1 MPERLILAI
10 PGGRIFSELR
20 PLLPQVGIEP
30 PAALDDPYNRQLL
43 VATQDPCLSIIQ
55 VRSFDVATFVAFGA
69 AQLGIVGND
78 VITEFNYSEIYAP
91 VDLGIARCRLC
102 VAEPT
107 QGAPYDDPTQWSHI
121 RIATK
126 YPKLTQQHFAQR
138 GVQAQCIKLHG
149 AMEHAPSL
157 GLCRKIVDLV
167 QTGST
172 LKANNLVEVET
183 ILEVSSRLIVNRM
196 IMKTRPQ
203 EIKTWI
209 QRFNTLRIPDPS
221 NHDAP

>member
-1 MPERLILAI
+1 MSEHLILAV
-10 PGGRIFSELR
+10 PGGRILTELR
-20 PLLPQVGIEP
+20 HLLPQVGIEP
-30 PAALDDPYNRQLL
+30 HSSFDDPDNRQLL
-43 VATQDPCLSIIQ
+43 VKTQDPSLSLIQ

-78 VITEFNYSEIYAP
+78 VIAEFNYSEIYAP

-102 VAEPT
+102 VAEP
-107 QGAPYDDPTQWSHI
+107 ADIASYDEPTQWSQI

-126 YPKLTQQHFAQR
+126 YPKLTQQYFAQR

-149 AMEHAPSL
+149 AMEHAPGL

-167 QTGST
+167 QTGTT

-183 ILEVSSRLIVNRM
+183 ILQVSSRLIVNRM
-196 IMKTRPQ
+196 TMKTRPQ
-203 EIKTWI
+203 EIKEWV
-209 QRFNTLRIPDPS
+209 QRFTHLSTLDP
-221 NHDAP
+221 